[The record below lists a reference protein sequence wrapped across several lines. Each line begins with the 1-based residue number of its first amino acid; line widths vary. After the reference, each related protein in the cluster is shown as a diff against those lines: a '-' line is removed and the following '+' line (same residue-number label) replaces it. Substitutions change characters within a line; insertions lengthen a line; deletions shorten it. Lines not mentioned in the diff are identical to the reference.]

1 MTTHSI
7 AATGPASHSAGA
19 IAGAARSLPRGVM
32 PVVIMP
38 YDHNGDVHEHDFTRQ
53 VHHMLHVGCDGVVVG
68 QVSEVSRLTARER
81 FRVAELL
88 AEACGSAGCAVMSTG
103 GESIRMACEYS
114 RQAEAAGCDAL
125 LVMHPAM
132 AGLDDEEMF
141 RYFAAVAESVSVPI
155 LVHHAK
161 SLAKRPLSIAVQAR
175 LLEAYGA
182 EKVQFKPEAQP
193 SPPRLSEL
201 RDATS
206 GRARIF
212 EGDGGMM
219 LADTFRRGLAG
230 VIPATEIAE
239 ITVAIW
245 RLLESGQEERARPIA
260 YQLSYL
266 MCHMMNSI
274 DCYLGIAK
282 HLLHRRNLIGTTLI
296 RPPLDFHVDTETLAE
311 IEHVYDDLL
320 TRSRAAFTSGEAA

>member
-1 MTTHSI
+1 MITDSGADNGS
-7 AATGPASHSAGA
+7 AADGVRSQPAR
-19 IAGAARSLPRGVM
+19 IEPRGVM

-38 YDHNGDVHEHDFTRQ
+38 YDHNGDVHEHDFRRQ
-53 VHHMLHVGCDGVVVG
+53 VHHMLNVGCDGVVVG

-88 AEACGSAGCAVMSTG
+88 AEACGSQGCAVMSTG
-103 GESIRMACEYS
+103 GESIRMACEFS

-132 AGLDDEEMF
+132 AALDDEEMF
-141 RYFAAVAESVSVPI
+141 RYFAAVTESVSVPI

-161 SLAKRPLSIAVQAR
+161 SLARRPLSIAVQSR
-175 LLEAYGA
+175 LLDAYGP
-182 EKVQFKPEAQP
+182 EKIRFKPEAQP
-193 SPPRLSEL
+193 SPPRLSQL
-201 RDATS
+201 RDATD

-239 ITVAIW
+239 ITVTIW
-245 RLLESGQEERARPIA
+245 RLLESGQEERARPLA

-274 DCYLGIAK
+274 DCYLGISK
-282 HLLHRRNLIGTTLI
+282 HLLHRRNLIETTLI
-296 RPPLDFHVDTETLAE
+296 RPPLDFHVDRETLAE
-311 IEHVYDDLL
+311 IEHVYDDLME
-320 TRSRAAFTSGEAA
+320 RARTALAPGEAA